1 VDETD
6 FTKFLILSNIVSP
19 FYYLSESSTPLFSV
33 LINILMKSFKQFLS
47 EMESPEAAGSQQR
60 NIVPPGSIP
69 PPKMPAP
76 TRLNPDSLPA
86 GHDRPDDQEQ
96 LPPNIDWQELDGR
109 IQELL
114 RLYEQL
120 MQLIGTLPWDQFV
133 EYVRRVLGNTVPL
146 GDRSDFD
153 DWFRQYGY
161 DKIHEWFDSRYPNP
175 SIEQWRTFLD
185 RLYEIY
191 GQDLWR
197 IFEREYY
204 PPDDTDDETEEQ
216 APPQGPSERD
226 RERARERWEREHY

>member
-1 VDETD
+1 MNYLTNFYKNKCDQLQEQVNKLSSKI
-6 FTKFLILSNIVSP
+6 KFL
-19 FYYLSESSTPLFSV
+19 T
-33 LINILMKSFKQFLS
+33 

-76 TRLNPDSLPA
+76 TRLDPGSLPP

-96 LPPNIDWQELDGR
+96 LPPDIDWEDLDQR
-109 IQELL
+109 IQGLL

-120 MQLIGTLPWDQFV
+120 MRLMGTLPWDQFV
-133 EYVRRVLGNTVPL
+133 EAVRRLLGNTVPL

-153 DWFRQYGY
+153 DWFRAYSFG
-161 DKIHEWFDSRYPNP
+161 KMHEWFDSRYPNLN
-175 SIEQWRTFLD
+175 IEQYRTFLE

-191 GQDLWR
+191 GENLWK
-197 IFEREYY
+197 IFEREYF
-204 PPDDTDDETEEQ
+204 PPDDTDDETEEEG
-216 APPQGPSERD
+216 PQGPSERD